1 MLYGCFFLQL
11 SISGEA
17 NLKLKRSFL
26 FQLFVVLFITIFCA
40 LGTWQLYRLQWKMEL
55 ISEITFGLNSTPITY
70 SSSMNKNY
78 QRVITEG
85 LYDFKN
91 QIYLYSLNEKGK
103 PGYDVITPF
112 STIKEEIVLVNR
124 GWIPK
129 ELKELSKINH
139 EKENTKV
146 TGLLR
151 KIYKANIFKP
161 NNDINNNIWFSVNL
175 KDIEKFTAKKFPNF
189 IIFLENENIKTPLPK
204 KITVN
209 VPNNHLKYAIT
220 WYSIAISILLYYLYF
235 RKKNE
240 LF

>member
-1 MLYGCFFLQL
+1 MWYGYSFSQQ
-11 SISGEA
+11 SIFGEV
-17 NLKLKRSFL
+17 NSKLKRLFL
-26 FQLFVVLFITIFCA
+26 FQLFLALFITLFCA

-70 SSSMNKNY
+70 SNSIKKNY
-78 QRVITEG
+78 QRVVSDG
-85 LYDFKN
+85 FYNFKD
-91 QIYLYSLNEKGK
+91 QIYLYSLNQKGK

-112 STIKEEIVLVNR
+112 ETVGKQIVLVNR

-129 ELKELSKINH
+129 ELKELTEINLKTRNAKI
-139 EKENTKV
+139 

-161 NNDINNNIWFSVNL
+161 ENDIDGNIWFSVNL
-175 KDIEKFTAKKFPNF
+175 KDLEKFTGKKFSNF
-189 IIFLENENIKTPLPK
+189 IIYLEDPTILAPTPR
-204 KITVN
+204 KITVD

-235 RKKNE
+235 RKKK
-240 LF
+240 

>member
-1 MLYGCFFLQL
+1 
-11 SISGEA
+11 
-17 NLKLKRSFL
+17 
-26 FQLFVVLFITIFCA
+26 
-40 LGTWQLYRLQWKMEL
+40 MEL

-70 SSSMNKNY
+70 SNLITKNY
-78 QRVITEG
+78 QRIISEG
-85 LYDFKN
+85 SYNFKD

-103 PGYDVITPF
+103 PGFDVITPF
-112 STIKEEIVLVNR
+112 ETIGKENVLVNR
-124 GWIPK
+124 GWISKEFK
-129 ELKELSKINH
+129 ELPEINSIKSSVKI
-139 EKENTKV
+139 

-161 NNDINNNIWFSVNL
+161 DNDIEGNIWFSVNL
-175 KDIEKFTAKKFPNF
+175 NDLEKFTGKKFSNF
-189 IIFLENENIKTPLPK
+189 IIYLEDRNIVVPLPR
-204 KITVN
+204 KITVD